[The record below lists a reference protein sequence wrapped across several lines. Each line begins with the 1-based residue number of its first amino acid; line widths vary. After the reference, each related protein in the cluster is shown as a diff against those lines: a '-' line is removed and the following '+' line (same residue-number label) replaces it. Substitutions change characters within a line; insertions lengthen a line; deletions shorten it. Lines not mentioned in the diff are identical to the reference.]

1 MENSIL
7 VDDLIDIIYA
17 HHKKVNNYDVEHNY
31 EAKHMSNLK
40 NKSFDRKVKW
50 VEDMLSKAPKCF
62 PLDMEYIVALNTWVS
77 DMKGGFDSRY
87 EIDAW
92 QYAGYMW
99 QNAID
104 DRKW

>member
-7 VDDLIDIIYA
+7 IDDLIDIIYT
-17 HHKKVNNYDVEHNY
+17 HHKKVNNYDVEYNY

-62 PLDMEYIVALNTWVS
+62 PLDMEYIDALDTWMS
-77 DMKGGFDSRY
+77 DMKVGDSDWQY
-87 EIDAW
+87 AD
-92 QYAGYMW
+92 QYAGYLW
-99 QNAID
+99 QWVVD
-104 DRKW
+104 GK